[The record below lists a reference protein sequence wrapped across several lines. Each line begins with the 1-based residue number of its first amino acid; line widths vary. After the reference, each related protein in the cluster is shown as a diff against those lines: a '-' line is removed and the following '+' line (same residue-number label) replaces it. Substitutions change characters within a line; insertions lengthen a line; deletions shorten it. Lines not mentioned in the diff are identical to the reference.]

1 MDAFRLLDKH
11 AKCEVSRR
19 DLANIL
25 VNEIQIDTGKVYV
38 QAIDIIVDDK
48 FKYSQFCEILVPK
61 SQKVTAELSSKKPK
75 NLRG

>member
-25 VNEIQIDTGKVYV
+25 VNEIQIDTGKVDV

-48 FKYSQFCEILVPK
+48 FKYSQFCEIFVPK